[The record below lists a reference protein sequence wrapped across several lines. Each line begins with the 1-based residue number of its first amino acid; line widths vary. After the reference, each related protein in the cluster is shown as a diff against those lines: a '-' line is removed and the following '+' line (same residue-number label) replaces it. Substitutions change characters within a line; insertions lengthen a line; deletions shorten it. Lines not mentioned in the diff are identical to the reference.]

1 MNLPRTSSHTPQ
13 NLVLRPRTLA
23 VVAGAAALLMMSGAV
38 AMAAD
43 ADAAGLWDKNCASCH
58 GKDGKGKTKTGEKL
72 KVQDLTD
79 AAVKAKLDKT
89 KVADSMKKGVKAD
102 DSDKLVMKSYSEKLS
117 EAEIQALTDYTLSL
131 K

>member
-1 MNLPRTSSHTPQ
+1 MNTP
-13 NLVLRPRTLA
+13 LA
-23 VVAGAAALLMMSGAV
+23 PTRKPEALKSRSRAARIVAAAVAVLMVSGTV

-43 ADAAGLWDKNCASCH
+43 AGALWDKNCASCH

-72 KVQDLTD
+72 KVRDLTD
-79 AAVKAKLDKT
+79 PAVKAKLNKT
-89 KVADSMKKGVKAD
+89 NVSDSMTKGVKAE

-117 EAEIQALTDYTLSL
+117 AEEIQALTDYTLSL